1 MHNCKCRLHQG
12 QYSDA
17 SGARNPLSRIA
28 PLNNSWEETMRL
40 ITLGALAVAS
50 VLTAAPAVAQDR
62 EGWPS
67 SLTIGT
73 ASQGG
78 TYFIYGTGLGG
89 LISEKLGVNASSE
102 VTGGPV
108 QNATLVETGD
118 HQIGL
123 VTMGPAYEA
132 WTGNSEL
139 APGVE
144 HKSLRALFPMYQTP
158 FQVVAL
164 RSSGIAS
171 AADLSGK
178 RVSVGPAGGTAATYW
193 PRFFESVGVQP
204 NVSYSGANDAVS
216 QVKDGLIDAFAFA
229 AGVPISAFAQIAA
242 ENQVNIFGF
251 SEEQRTKIISEMPE
265 LAAFDV
271 PGGLYQ
277 GFPDEGPTVAL
288 WNFAV
293 AHEDMPETLAYEIT
307 KLVMENN
314 PRMVQ
319 IHATAAETLPEN
331 TDKNTFLPYHPGA
344 KRYFEETGVKLPEG
358 L

>member
-1 MHNCKCRLHQG
+1 MRVKT
-12 QYSDA
+12 
-17 SGARNPLSRIA
+17 IA
-28 PLNNSWEETMRL
+28 AA
-40 ITLGALAVAS
+40 IAVTLLAAG
-50 VLTAAPAVAQDR
+50 LTQAQDR

-89 LISEKLGVNASSE
+89 LITEELGVNASGE

-123 VTMGPAYEA
+123 VTMGPAYDA
-132 WTGNSEL
+132 WNGNSEL
-139 APGVE
+139 APGLE
-144 HKSLRALFPMYQTP
+144 HRNLRALFPMYQTP

-164 RSSGIAS
+164 KTSGIES
-171 AADLSGK
+171 VADLGGK

-193 PRFFESVGVQP
+193 PRFFESVGVSP
-204 NVSYSGANDAVS
+204 DISYSGANDAVS

-242 ENQVNIFGF
+242 ENEVNIFGF
-251 SEEQRTKIISEMPE
+251 SDAERADILAKMPE
-265 LAAFDV
+265 LAAFTV
-271 PGGLYQ
+271 PGGLYKD
-277 GFPDEGPTVAL
+277 FPEPSETVAL
-288 WNFAV
+288 WNFAI
-293 AHEDMPETLAYEIT
+293 AHADMPDSLAYEIT

-314 PRMVQ
+314 ERMLQ
-319 IHATAAETLPEN
+319 IHATAAETVPAN

-344 KRYFEETGVKLPEG
+344 KRYFEEIGVALPEG

>member
-1 MHNCKCRLHQG
+1 
-12 QYSDA
+12 
-17 SGARNPLSRIA
+17 
-28 PLNNSWEETMRL
+28 MR
-40 ITLGALAVAS
+40 
-50 VLTAAPAVAQDR
+50 VLTFAAAAAAAMLVAAPAVAQDR
-62 EGWPS
+62 DGWPS

-78 TYFIYGTGLGG
+78 TYFIYGTGLAG
-89 LISEKLGVNASSE
+89 LITEELGVNASGE

-118 HQIGL
+118 HEIGL

-132 WTGNSEL
+132 WTGVSEL
-139 APGVE
+139 APGLE
-144 HKSLRALFPMYQTP
+144 HRSLRALFPMYQTP

-164 RSSGIAS
+164 QSSGIES
-171 AADLSGK
+171 AADLDGK

-193 PRFFESVGVQP
+193 PRFFESVGVSP
-204 NVSYSGANDAVS
+204 DVSYSGANDAVG

-229 AGVPISAFAQIAA
+229 AGVPIAAFAQIAA
-242 ENQVNIFGF
+242 ENPVNIFGF
-251 SEEQRTKIISEMPE
+251 SEEERAAILEAMPE

-277 GFPDEGPTVAL
+277 GFPDEQPTVAL

-293 AHEDMPETLAYEIT
+293 AHQDLPESLAYEIT

-314 PRMVQ
+314 DRMLQ
-319 IHATAAETLPEN
+319 IHATASETVAEN
-331 TDKNTFLPYHPGA
+331 VDKNSFLPYHPGA
-344 KRYFEETGVKLPEG
+344 VRYFDEAGITIPDELRGE
-358 L
+358 

>member
-1 MHNCKCRLHQG
+1 MHK
-12 QYSDA
+12 SI
-17 SGARNPLSRIA
+17 IA
-28 PLNNSWEETMRL
+28 AMSAVTML
-40 ITLGALAVAS
+40 F
-50 VLTAAPAVAQDR
+50 AATVHAQDKSD
-62 EGWPS
+62 WPG

-78 TYFIYGTGLGG
+78 TYFIYGTGLAG
-89 LISEKLGVNASSE
+89 LITEKLGVNASAE

-108 QNATLVETGD
+108 QNATLIETGD
-118 HQIGL
+118 HLMGL
-123 VTMGPAYEA
+123 VTMGPAYQA

-144 HKSLRALFPMYQTP
+144 HKNLRALFPMYQTP

-164 RSSGIAS
+164 KSSGITS
-171 AADLSGK
+171 VADLNGK

-193 PRFFESVGVQP
+193 PRYLETIGVKA
-204 NVSYSGANDAVS
+204 NISFSGANDATS

-242 ENQVNIFGF
+242 ENPVNIFGF
-251 SEEQRTKIISEMPE
+251 NSEEQAKILAAMPE
-265 LAAFDV
+265 LAAFEV

-277 GFPDEGPTVAL
+277 GFPDPQSTVSL

-293 AHEDMPETLAYEIT
+293 TNAEMPESLAYEIT

-314 PRMVQ
+314 DRMVQ
-319 IHATAAETLPEN
+319 IHSTASETIAQN
-331 TDKNTFLPYHPGA
+331 IDKNSFLPFHPGA
-344 KRYFEETGVKLPEG
+344 VRYFEEKG
-358 L
+358 LTIPAELKGQ

>member
-1 MHNCKCRLHQG
+1 MKKFMI
-12 QYSDA
+12 A
-17 SGARNPLSRIA
+17 MAGA
-28 PLNNSWEETMRL
+28 M
-40 ITLGALAVAS
+40 AL
-50 VLTAAPAVAQDR
+50 TFAAPISAQDKA
-62 EGWPS
+62 GWPN

-78 TYFIYGTGLGG
+78 TYFIYGTGLAG
-89 LISEKLGVNASSE
+89 LISEKLGVNASAE

-108 QNATLVETGD
+108 QNATLIETGD
-118 HQIGL
+118 HLMGL

-144 HKSLRALFPMYQTP
+144 HKNLRALFPMYQTP

-164 RSSGIAS
+164 KSSGITS
-171 AADLSGK
+171 VADLDGK

-193 PRFFESVGVQP
+193 PRYFESVGVNP
-204 NVSYSGANDAVS
+204 VISFSGANDATS

-242 ENQVNIFGF
+242 ENPVNIFGF
-251 SEEQRTKIISEMPE
+251 SEEERTKILEAMPE
-265 LAAFDV
+265 LAAFEV

-277 GFPDEGPTVAL
+277 GFPDPQGTVSL

-293 AHEDMPETLAYEIT
+293 ANAEMPETLAYEIT

-314 PRMVQ
+314 DRMIQ
-319 IHATAAETLPEN
+319 IHATAAETVAANIE
-331 TDKNTFLPYHPGA
+331 KNTFLPFHPGSV
-344 KRYFEETGVKLPEG
+344 RYFEEKGITIPDALKGQ
-358 L
+358 

>member
-1 MHNCKCRLHQG
+1 MRHFT
-12 QYSDA
+12 
-17 SGARNPLSRIA
+17 IA
-28 PLNNSWEETMRL
+28 AMAAA
-40 ITLGALAVAS
+40 TLLAVPAS
-50 VLTAAPAVAQDR
+50 AQDR
-62 EGWPS
+62 EGWPT

-78 TYFIYGTGLGG
+78 TYFIYGTGLAG
-89 LISEKLGVNASSE
+89 LITESLGVNASGE

-132 WTGNSEL
+132 WIGESEL

-158 FQVVAL
+158 FQAVAL
-164 RSSGIAS
+164 KSSDIES
-171 AADLSGK
+171 LADLEGK

-193 PRFFESVGVQP
+193 PRFFEINGITADI
-204 NVSYSGANDAVS
+204 SYSGANDAVS

-229 AGVPISAFAQIAA
+229 AGVPIAAFAQIAA
-242 ENQVNIFGF
+242 ENPVNIFAFTGD
-251 SEEQRTKIISEMPE
+251 EAAKILEARPE
-265 LAAFDV
+265 LSAFDI
-271 PGGLYQ
+271 PGGLYEGYPDPQ
-277 GFPDEGPTVAL
+277 GTVSL

-293 AHEDMPETLAYEIT
+293 AHQEMPETLAYEIT

-314 PRMVQ
+314 DRMLA
-319 IHATAAETLPEN
+319 IHATAAETIAAN
-331 TDKNTFLPYHPGA
+331 TDKNSFLPYHPGA
-344 KRYFEETGVKLPEG
+344 VRYYEEAGISIPDELKG
-358 L
+358 Q